1 MKNSIR
7 RLGGGGGGDQTPSQG
22 FSSFLC
28 GWSGEGYQ

>member
-7 RLGGGGGGDQTPSQG
+7 RLGGGGGDQTPSQG
-22 FSSFLC
+22 LSSFLC